1 MGGVRAESPKGL
13 VRPPMGPIGGGC
25 GKRKRNN
32 LPLSHQPPSSFEI
45 LSEMSL
51 WSLKGSG

>member
-25 GKRKRNN
+25 GNTKRNN